1 MNDYQPTARRIA
13 WMALLAEAPQ
23 YPTRRLD
30 ALLRQYECSPADRA
44 LAQEL
49 VRGVLRRQATLDAVA
64 LAYANNRLRGAEVM
78 VALRLGLAQLLFLDS
93 VPDHAA
99 LATTMEAVKPEL
111 GGRAAFVNALLRA
124 VQRGVSAK
132 NAREL
137 CADDPT
143 HLPIDEVHGWAF
155 DRPVFVGKD
164 AFAVHASRLSYP
176 AALLRRW
183 QEVAGEEGMRQRAN
197 FLNQPPQLWIRVN
210 SLRSS
215 GDEVTAA
222 FAEAGLS
229 MLDRRDYAEGATMLR
244 PSRKSEEGKN
254 RAIPDLPG
262 FAEGWWSV
270 QDPTSFESVLLAKP
284 QAGERVLDLC
294 AAPGGKS
301 FATWELMGGKGKL
314 LACDI
319 SAKRLETMKIE
330 AERLGHDIE
339 MAVLDE
345 ASHGQDW
352 DLILADVPCTNTGVL
367 HKRPE
372 ARWRFG
378 KKELHRLTTLQD
390 LFRKTHLL
398 PHCGP
403 DSRILW
409 STCSLEPEEDEQAV
423 ERLARKAK
431 GTVQAERLFEPAAD
445 RSGGFAA
452 CINPS

>member
-1 MNDYQPTARRIA
+1 MTDHLPNARRLA

-23 YPTRRLD
+23 YPTRKLD
-30 ALLRQYECSPADRA
+30 SLLRQFEPSPADRA

-49 VRGVLRRQATLDAVA
+49 VRGVLRRQGTLDAVA
-64 LAYANNRLRGAEVM
+64 LAYATNRLRGTEVM
-78 VALRLGLAQLLFLDS
+78 VALRLGLAQMLFLDS

-124 VQRGVSAK
+124 VQRGVSAQ
-132 NAREL
+132 NA
-137 CADDPT
+137 ADLSLEDPA
-143 HLPIDEVHGWAF
+143 HLPVDDVHGWSF

-164 AFAVHASRLSYP
+164 EFAVHAARLSYP
-176 AALLRRW
+176 PALLRRW
-183 QEVAGEEGMRQRAN
+183 HAELGTEGMCARAKV
-197 FLNQPPQLWIRVN
+197 LNQPPQLWIRVN
-210 SLRSS
+210 PLRA
-215 GDEVTAA
+215 TAA
-222 FAEAGLS
+222 QVVDAFAAEGFS
-229 MLDRRDYAEGATMLR
+229 MEGRRDYDEGMTMLR
-244 PSRKSEEGKN
+244 PSRHNDEGKA
-254 RAIPDLPG
+254 RAIPNLPG

-284 QAGERVLDLC
+284 QPEEKVLDLC

-301 FATWELMGGKGKL
+301 FAAWELMGGKGRV
-314 LACDI
+314 LACDL
-319 SAKRLETMKIE
+319 SPHRLETMKTE
-330 AERLGHDIE
+330 AARLGHDIE
-339 MAVLDE
+339 MVVLDE
-345 ASHGQDW
+345 ESHGQDW

-372 ARWRFG
+372 ARWRFH

-403 DSRILW
+403 TSRILW
-409 STCSLEPEEDEQAV
+409 STCSLEPEEDGQAV
-423 ERLARKAK
+423 ERLARKS
-431 GTVQAERLFEPAAD
+431 GRVIDAERLFEPAED

-452 CINPS
+452 CLIPS